1 MTPEVQ
7 DKDIVGGWGYGTRM
21 GKHFYMH
28 CTNDNCCFRKELPI
42 QIIDEELYRN
52 PPTLLFGTVDKY
64 AMMTWIKETGA
75 FFASNSDNRPP
86 ELIIQDELHLI
97 SGSLG
102 TMVGLYESVIDA
114 LCEQKGIEPKEI
126 SLQERLDMIL
136 KHMDYLL
143 AFKVEKVAILEL
155 RSHAAWYL
163 KGISGMNDYK
173 KKFFQATTKED
184 IIKIVKEI
192 KENGIC

>member
-1 MTPEVQ
+1 MKTEPFQTTEV
-7 DKDIVGGWGYGTRM
+7 
-21 GKHFYMH
+21 
-28 CTNDNCCFRKELPI
+28 CFS
-42 QIIDEELYRN
+42 
-52 PPTLLFGTVDKY
+52 T
-64 AMMTWIKETGA
+64 
-75 FFASNSDNRPP
+75 
-86 ELIIQDELHLI
+86 
-97 SGSLG
+97 
-102 TMVGLYESVIDA
+102 
-114 LCEQKGIEPKEI
+114 
-126 SLQERLDMIL
+126 
-136 KHMDYLL
+136 